1 MRPEDGEEGGGHTG
15 RGTGEEVGE
24 IVEEVVEGSHDV
36 AVDLSVDGAPGLRM
50 ERRGGSYLS
59 AEGLA
64 GGTTAVASGVDDSDL
79 GVAEDIGGDGG
90 VSEAGGEALGGGDDG
105 VEGGTTTTNR
115 RGEGGAYLPTR
126 AELGSG
132 TARMRVFLLMRP
144 FFWRSSSSN

>member
-50 ERRGGSYLS
+50 ERRGDSYLS

-115 RGEGGAYLPTR
+115 RGEGAHTFRHGR
-126 AELGSG
+126 SWGRG
-132 TARMRVFLLMRP
+132 RP
-144 FFWRSSSSN
+144 G